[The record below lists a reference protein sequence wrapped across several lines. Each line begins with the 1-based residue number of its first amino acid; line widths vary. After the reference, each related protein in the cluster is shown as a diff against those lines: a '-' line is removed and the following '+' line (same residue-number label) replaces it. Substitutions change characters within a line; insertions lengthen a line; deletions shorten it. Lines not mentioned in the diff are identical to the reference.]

1 MHLILNIFFVTLIQV
16 VANSEMYRDA
26 TNLYRFKFTRVM
38 DYDFSKAF
46 DLFDQWY
53 AGVQEKL
60 KNDQI
65 ADISQKIQVNAKKLN
80 RF

>member
-1 MHLILNIFFVTLIQV
+1 MRSV

-26 TNLYRFKFTRVM
+26 MNLYRFKFTRVM
-38 DYDFSKAF
+38 DYDFSRAF

-53 AGVQEKL
+53 AGIQEKL

-65 ADISQKIQVNAKKLN
+65 AEIFHKIQVIAMKLN
-80 RF
+80 EFSE

>member
-1 MHLILNIFFVTLIQV
+1 MHFIVIHFVSV

-26 TNLYRFKFTRVM
+26 MNLYRFRFTQVL

-60 KNDQI
+60 KSDKIQE
-65 ADISQKIQVNAKKLN
+65 ISQQVQVN
-80 RF
+80 

>member
-1 MHLILNIFFVTLIQV
+1 MF
-16 VANSEMYRDA
+16 RDA
-26 TNLYRFKFTRVM
+26 PNLYRFKFTRVM

-46 DLFDQWY
+46 DLFDEWY

-65 ADISQKIQVNAKKLN
+65 EEIYEKIEVNSV
-80 RF
+80 

>member
-1 MHLILNIFFVTLIQV
+1 
-16 VANSEMYRDA
+16 MYRDA
-26 TNLYRFKFTRVM
+26 TNLYRFKFTKVL

-60 KNDQI
+60 QNDHIEEIFQE
-65 ADISQKIQVNAKKLN
+65 IQVNSVFYKYHYVYGESV
-80 RF
+80 